1 MTDAEAKII
10 EAAKNWERMM
20 RSADPMSQARV
31 ISANAELLSAV
42 ELDRQCRLDKGIRTF
57 RDI

>member
-20 RSADPMSQARV
+20 RSADPSQARV
-31 ISANAELLSAV
+31 VSANAELLSAV
-42 ELDRQCRLDKGIRTF
+42 ELDRQCRLNITF